1 MLEGDTNSC
10 DSWIWQAACWQL
22 DVGTSHVQ
30 SLFGARNS
38 WSPMESYGVL
48 KVSFK
53 VKTRSNTKWFKG
65 FVFSRRHQGFRP
77 PVNAKALALL
87 TAEEAMK
94 VQAFCADI
102 AVANMTQC
110 HTSILRKSRRE
121 ITTVQYLPIC
131 NEYVH

>member
-1 MLEGDTNSC
+1 
-10 DSWIWQAACWQL
+10 
-22 DVGTSHVQ
+22 
-30 SLFGARNS
+30 
-38 WSPMESYGVL
+38 MESYGVL

-94 VQAFCADI
+94 VQAFCAEI
-102 AVANMTQC
+102 AVANMTQG
-110 HTSILRKSRRE
+110 HTSILRKSRTE
-121 ITTVQYLPIC
+121 MTTVQCLPIC